1 MRSIAIVTAMTLLTA
16 CTVPATT
23 PVADAP
29 QEPVRSVLLARS
41 GIIAL
46 DEQDSLL
53 AFGSPMQDVQPR
65 LEPILGPVAIQ
76 LVNEDCGAGS
86 VTFDEYEDV
95 TLLSQ
100 NGILVGWSTDSASL
114 RTDAGIGLGSTE
126 TELTTAYTTQI
137 QTSSIGREFSSEGFY
152 GLIENGQIVG
162 LWAGTS
168 CVFR

>member
-1 MRSIAIVTAMTLLTA
+1 MRFIALAVAATALTA
-16 CTVPATT
+16 CTVPAAM

-29 QEPVRSVLLARS
+29 QEPAPSVLLARS

-46 DEQDSLL
+46 DEHDSLL

-100 NGILVGWSTDSASL
+100 NGILVGWSTHSASL
-114 RTDAGIGLGSTE
+114 RTDAGIGLGSSE
-126 TELTTAYTTQI
+126 IELSAAYTTEI
-137 QTSSIGREFSSEGFY
+137 EVSSLGREFSSEGFY
-152 GLIENGQIVG
+152 GLIENGQIVD